1 MRIALKLKHA
11 VQAFLPVAL
20 LVTFTGCQ
28 TVPDEDAENQQP
40 KPLPFSKLTV
50 PKAELID
57 DSPLEVEEMEKKE
70 TTEIKREDVPSRAQ
84 TARDTSAASSDY
96 PDNLIKGTSS
106 MSTCSSTRAPST
118 KSSPPSPM
126 KIF

>member
-40 KPLPFSKLTV
+40 KPLPFSKLSV

-70 TTEIKREDVPSRAQ
+70 TTEIKREDRSGHQAQRQSAVRREHHRRSR
-84 TARDTSAASSDY
+84 RRLR
-96 PDNLIKGTSS
+96 P
-106 MSTCSSTRAPST
+106 
-118 KSSPPSPM
+118 
-126 KIF
+126 

>member
-28 TVPDEDAENQQP
+28 TVLDEDAENQQP

-70 TTEIKREDVPSRAQ
+70 TTEIKREDVPSRA
-84 TARDTSAASSDY
+84 
-96 PDNLIKGTSS
+96 
-106 MSTCSSTRAPST
+106 
-118 KSSPPSPM
+118 
-126 KIF
+126 